1 MERPPCN
8 HHHLVEFYET
18 DVFLVD
24 TVTDFLAPAVRNREA
39 VVVIATPEHLAAFAD
54 AIRARGIDLDA
65 AALEGHYQAL
75 DARDVLDGFMVGGE
89 PDPGLFA
96 ATVGAV
102 VDRGSARCGHVR
114 IYGEMVALLCA
125 AGDALA
131 ALAVEDLWNEL
142 AVTRDFSLLCA
153 YPLRLFDVG
162 ARTAFRRICA
172 QHSTVIPAEEYTLAP
187 SSDRQQRVVAEMQ
200 QENAALRAEL
210 RRRRHAA
217 LARTELSLARS

>member
-8 HHHLVEFYET
+8 HHHHLCEFYET
-18 DVFLVD
+18 DAFLVD
-24 TVTDFLAPAVRNREA
+24 TVTDFLAPAARNREA
-39 VVVIATPEHLAAFAD
+39 VVVIATPEHRAAFGD

-75 DARDVLDGFMVGGE
+75 DARDVLEDFMAGGE
-89 PDPGLFA
+89 PDPELFA
-96 ATVGAV
+96 ATVGAI
-102 VDRGSARCGHVR
+102 VDRASARCGHVR

-142 AVTRDFSLLCA
+142 ALTRDFSLLCG

-187 SSDRQQRVVAEMQ
+187 SSDRQQRVVAELQ

-217 LARTELSLARS
+217 LARTELSLAR

>member
-18 DVFLVD
+18 DAFLVD
-24 TVTDFLAPAVRNREA
+24 TVTDFLAPALRNREA
-39 VVVIATPEHLAAFAD
+39 VVVIATPEHRAAFAD

-75 DARDVLDGFMVGGE
+75 DARGLLEDFMVGGE

-96 ATVGAV
+96 ATVGAI
-102 VDRGSARCGHVR
+102 VDRSSARCGHVR

-131 ALAVEDLWNEL
+131 ALAVEDLWNNL
-142 AVTRDFSLLCA
+142 ALTRDFSLLCA

-172 QHSTVIPAEEYTLAP
+172 QHSTVIPAEEFTLAP
-187 SSDRQQRVVAEMQ
+187 SPDRQQRVVAELQ

>member
-18 DVFLVD
+18 DAFLVD

-39 VVVIATPEHLAAFAD
+39 VVVVATPEHRAAFAD

-65 AALEGHYQAL
+65 AALEGHYEAFDAGAL
-75 DARDVLDGFMVGGE
+75 LADFMVRGE
-89 PDPGLFA
+89 PDRERFA
-96 ATVGAV
+96 ATVGAI

-114 IYGEMVALLCA
+114 VYGEMVALLCA
-125 AGDALA
+125 AGDAPA

-172 QHSTVIPAEEYTLAP
+172 RHSTVIPAEEYTLAP
-187 SSDRQQRVVAEMQ
+187 SADHQQRVVAELQ

-217 LARTELSLARS
+217 LLRSDLSLARS